1 MYLFSVKEEKT
12 LSKITQNFGKS
23 AFFPNKMRFFS
34 PKMKSFWC
42 GKVICG
48 IKFLLNHKNQI

>member
-12 LSKITQNFGKS
+12 FSKIAQNFGKS
-23 AFFPNKMRFFS
+23 AFSPNKMQFFS

-42 GKVICG
+42 GKVI
-48 IKFLLNHKNQI
+48 